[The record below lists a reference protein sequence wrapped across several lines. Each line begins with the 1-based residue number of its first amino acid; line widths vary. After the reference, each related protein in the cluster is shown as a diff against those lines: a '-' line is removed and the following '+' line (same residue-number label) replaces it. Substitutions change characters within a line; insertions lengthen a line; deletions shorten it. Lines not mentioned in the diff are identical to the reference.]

1 MRKHPQLVEMLPEAI
16 LRHGPRRFMDYLE
29 QEKGFDTEHHTETC
43 SLVQKTVYPK
53 ELRNLE
59 HGSGYQA
66 AFTDVIV
73 NSFDKVIRHNKLHQ
87 KQSLR
92 LRFVDIGSGK
102 GKALIIAHSYPFETI
117 VGIEYNQDLC
127 EVARRNL
134 SVTKCGRAELFCED
148 ILEYDGFGSDTV
160 YFAFNPFD
168 EPLTKKVAKTV
179 ECYGNVYFI
188 YNNPTYKEVFR
199 DWQLIDRT
207 VGYCPNRDVD
217 IYYRHMIS

>member
-16 LRHGPRRFMDYLE
+16 LRHGPRRFMDYLA
-29 QEKGFDTEHHTETC
+29 QEKSFDAEHHTETC

-53 ELRNLE
+53 GLRNLE

-73 NSFDKVIRHNKLHQ
+73 NSLDKVMHHNKSLQ
-87 KQSLR
+87 KQSPR

-127 EVARRNL
+127 GIACRNL
-134 SVTKCGRAELFCED
+134 SITKCSRAELFCKD
-148 ILEYDGFGSDTV
+148 VFEYDGFGDDTV

-168 EPLTKKVAKTV
+168 KQLTEKVAKTV
-179 ECYGNVYFI
+179 GCYGNVYFI
-188 YNNPTYKEVFR
+188 YNNPSYKEVFGG
-199 DWQLIDRT
+199 WQLVDRA
-207 VGYCPNRDVD
+207 VGYCPNREVD
-217 IYYRHMIS
+217 IYYRQASS